1 MATPMTQPTN
11 EPEERNESLLRE
23 YYRLA
28 PETLR
33 KGYLN
38 QRIVQEVMH
47 RCAANGLSYRMM
59 LEKLCEA
66 LVLANQQLL
75 DSMIAKA
82 SNEPLTFIKP

>member
-1 MATPMTQPTN
+1 MTQPTN
-11 EPEERNESLLRE
+11 EPEESNESLLRE

-28 PETLR
+28 PESLR

-38 QRIVQEVMH
+38 QRIVCETMH
-47 RCAANGLSYRMM
+47 RAASNGLSYRMM

-75 DSMIAKA
+75 DSMLA
-82 SNEPLTFIKP
+82 SAANQPLTFKL